1 MLKCDDG
8 GIATPNE
15 LDEVMPPLKVTCTSV
30 DCERNLHCFLKK
42 RGMPLEALGGCR
54 ACGAKLVDWARVQR
68 RDPSDA
74 DFTFQSLKHEMIR
87 HHMWHVA
94 IDQAALDLARKRGR
108 AATMARVEGRLRASI
123 GKASGAFDGRQTP
136 MQGNVTYYAQHAT
149 ATCCRKCL
157 HYWHGIAANRSL
169 SASELAYCV
178 DLVTKYLDERLRDL
192 PDWPQRRAAL
202 PAIEAP
208 ASRAT

>member
-1 MLKCDDG
+1 MLECDAAG
-8 GIATPNE
+8 TLLPNE

-30 DCERNLHCFLKK
+30 DCEQNLHCFLRE
-42 RGMPLEALGGCR
+42 RGMSPDAVGGCR

-74 DFTFQSLKHEMIR
+74 DFTFQALKHEKIR

-94 IDQAALDLARKRGR
+94 IDQAALNLARKRGR
-108 AATMARVEGRLRASI
+108 RAMIARVEGRLRSSI

-136 MQGNVTYYAQHAT
+136 MQGNVIYYAQHAT

-157 HYWHGIAANRSL
+157 HYWHGIPTHRALAAP
-169 SASELAYCV
+169 ELAYCV
-178 DLVTKYLDERLRDL
+178 ELVTKYLDERLREL
-192 PDWPQRRAAL
+192 PEGPERRAGPPTAV
-202 PAIEAP
+202 ASAP
-208 ASRAT
+208 RAT